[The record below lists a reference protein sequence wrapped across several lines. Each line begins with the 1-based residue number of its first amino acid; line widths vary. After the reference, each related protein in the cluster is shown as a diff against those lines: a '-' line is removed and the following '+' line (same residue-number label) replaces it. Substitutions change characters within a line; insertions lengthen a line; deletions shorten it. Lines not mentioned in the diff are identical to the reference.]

1 MTSLALALLFAA
13 AVDPALVGQW
23 TGPGGIALS
32 IAANGA
38 CRFDVDDGTCRT
50 AGGTLYFTVDG
61 ETDVVRYA
69 LAAGALTVVDVD
81 GATLVFQRVGA
92 APAAAAR
99 PQLPAPVAPT
109 PVESDLPPAPTP
121 PAPKA
126 SGKGTPFTQKGWG
139 ASFTVPGGW
148 RAGEKDGLVLAGSD
162 TEAGLI
168 VVRFYPAATRADL
181 EQGFQQGFHDN
192 GMSARPSSALAPFSA
207 KGGQALAGDLA
218 GADAQGNPL
227 SVRTVAVM
235 TPYGGALVVAGLT
248 TPPQF
253 PTIKARVDAL
263 AASATFKKPPKVSS
277 LAGNYEW
284 FYLSKDGGYSRES
297 RITLCQGGSF
307 RRSGEM
313 AGSGGAGSAVVNHG
327 NSGTWSAIGDDAS
340 GTLTL
345 TYGDGATESLPYAV
359 SMRPADRS
367 AYGPG
372 VTIGG
377 TLYQKT
383 GPGGC

>member
-1 MTSLALALLFAA
+1 MAVLSLAVLLAV

-23 TGPGGIALS
+23 SGPGGIALS
-32 IAANGA
+32 ITANGA

-50 AGGTLYFTVDG
+50 AGGGLYFTVDG
-61 ETDVVRYA
+61 ETDEVRYT
-69 LAAGALTVVDVD
+69 LAAGALTIVDVD
-81 GATLVFQRVGA
+81 GATLVFRRVGA
-92 APAAAAR
+92 APAAAR
-99 PQLPAPVAPT
+99 PDVA
-109 PVESDLPPAPTP
+109 PPAPPAAP
-121 PAPKA
+121 PDTAPPPSAPAAKP
-126 SGKGTPFTQKGWG
+126 SGKGTPFQQKGWG

-168 VVRFYPAATRADL
+168 VVRFYPVATRADV

-192 GMSARPSSALAPFSA
+192 GMNAQPSSALAPFAS
-207 KGGQALAGDLA
+207 KGGQALAGDLS

-227 SVRTVAVM
+227 AVRTVAVL
-235 TPYGGALVVAGLT
+235 TPFGGALVVAGIT

-253 PTIKARVDAL
+253 ATVKARADAL
-263 AASATFKKPPKVSS
+263 AASASFTKPPKVSS

-284 FYLSKDGGYSRES
+284 FYLSKDGRYSRES
-297 RITLCQGGSF
+297 HITLCQSGAF

-313 AGSGGAGSAVVNHG
+313 AGSGSAGSAVVDHG
-327 NSGTWSAIGDDAS
+327 NGGTWSATGDASS

-345 TYGDGATESLPYAV
+345 IYGDGASESLHYTV
-359 SMRPADRS
+359 STRPADRS

-372 VTIGG
+372 VNIGG

>member
-1 MTSLALALLFAA
+1 MAALALTILLAA

-23 TGPGGIALS
+23 QGPGGIALA
-32 IAANGA
+32 IKGNGA
-38 CRFDVDDGTCRT
+38 CRFDVDDGTCKT

-61 ETDVVRYA
+61 ETDEVRYT
-69 LAAGALTVVDVD
+69 LAGGALTIVDVD
-81 GATLVFQRVGA
+81 GATLLFQRVGA
-92 APAAAAR
+92 APAAAGRAEAA
-99 PQLPAPVAPT
+99 PEAPPAPAPTAAAPAPVA
-109 PVESDLPPAPTP
+109 
-121 PAPKA
+121 KA

-162 TEAGLI
+162 TEAGLL
-168 VVRFYPAATRADL
+168 VVRFYPTATRADL
-181 EQGFQQGFHDN
+181 EQGFNQGFHDN
-192 GMSARPSSALAPFSA
+192 GMNAQPSSSLAPFAA

-227 SVRTVAVM
+227 AVRTVAVM
-235 TPYGGALVVAGLT
+235 TPFGGALVVAGIT

-253 PTIKARVDAL
+253 ATVKARADAL
-263 AASATFKKPPKVSS
+263 AAAARVTKPPEVSS

-284 FYLSKDGGYSRES
+284 FYLSKDGRYSRES
-297 RITLCQGGSF
+297 RITLCQGGAF

-313 AGSGGAGSAVVNHG
+313 AGSGAAGSAVVDHG
-327 NSGTWSAIGDDAS
+327 NGGTWSATGDANA

-345 TYGDGATESLPYAV
+345 TYGDGATESLQYTV
-359 SMRPADRS
+359 STRPADRS

-372 VTIGG
+372 VNIGG